1 MRKGLLEELGGGVG
15 VELLEEE
22 LEDGSGAERV

>member
-1 MRKGLLEELGGGVG
+1 LLEELDGGMG

-22 LEDGSGAERV
+22 EELEDGAGAERV